1 MAQSV
6 KVFLHKHEDL
16 SSTPG
21 PYIKKRRIFV
31 TSVLVM
37 GGLLGLEDPVSIGK
51 MGDDPELGHTETL
64 PQQQQGE
71 PERWLSG

>member
-21 PYIKKRRIFV
+21 PYIKRRHIFV

-51 MGDDPELGHTETL
+51 MGDG
-64 PQQQQGE
+64 
-71 PERWLSG
+71 PER